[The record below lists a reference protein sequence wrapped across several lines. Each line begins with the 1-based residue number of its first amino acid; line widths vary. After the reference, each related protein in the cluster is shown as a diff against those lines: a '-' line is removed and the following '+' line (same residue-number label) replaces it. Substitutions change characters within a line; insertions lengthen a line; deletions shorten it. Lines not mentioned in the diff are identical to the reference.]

1 MKLFNDLVLWTQH
14 TFAPLGLWGLF
25 VLSVIESIFFPVPPD
40 ILVIILTLQY
50 PSHFWLIALIATMG
64 SVVGGLIGYS
74 IGYLGEKTILEK
86 MFSKKKMEKVHRL
99 FDRYGAGSVLIAAF
113 TPLPYK
119 IFTIGAGVFYINMK
133 KFILA
138 SLIGRGGRFFL
149 VAWSVYAY
157 GDSIVGTLDK
167 YIINP
172 VTLTAIGGAVVLFL
186 YIRYR
191 KRLAF

>member
-1 MKLFNDLVLWTQH
+1 MKLFNELVLWTQS

-25 VLSVIESIFFPVPPD
+25 ILSVIESVFFPVPPD
-40 ILVIILTLQY
+40 ILIVLLTLQN
-50 PSHFWLIALIATMG
+50 PDAFLMIALVATLG
-64 SVVGGLIGYS
+64 SLIGGLIGYC

-86 MFSKKKMEKVHRL
+86 MVSKKKISKLHRL

-119 IFTIGAGVFYINMK
+119 IFTIGAGVFYINIK

-138 SLIGRGGRFFL
+138 SLIGRGGRFLL

-157 GDSIVGTLDK
+157 GDSIVSTLDK
-167 YIINP
+167 YVFNP
-172 VTLTAIGGAVVLFL
+172 FALTAVAGFIALFFYL
-186 YIRYR
+186 KYR
-191 KRLAF
+191 RRLTF

>member
-1 MKLFNDLVLWTQH
+1 MKWFNDLVLWTQS

-40 ILVIILTLQY
+40 ILIIILTLQY
-50 PSHFWLIALIATMG
+50 PSHFWLIALIATIG
-64 SVVGGLIGYS
+64 SVIGGLIGYS

-86 MFSKKKMEKVHRL
+86 MFSKKKMEKIHKL
-99 FDRYGAGSVLIAAF
+99 FDRYGSGSVLIGAF

-119 IFTIGAGVFYINMK
+119 IFTIGAGVFYINMR

-138 SLIGRGGRFFL
+138 SIIGRGGRFFL

-167 YIINP
+167 YVINP
-172 VTLTAIGGAVVLFL
+172 ITLTAIGGAIILFL

-191 KRLAF
+191 RRLAF

>member
-157 GDSIVGTLDK
+157 GDSIVGTLDQ